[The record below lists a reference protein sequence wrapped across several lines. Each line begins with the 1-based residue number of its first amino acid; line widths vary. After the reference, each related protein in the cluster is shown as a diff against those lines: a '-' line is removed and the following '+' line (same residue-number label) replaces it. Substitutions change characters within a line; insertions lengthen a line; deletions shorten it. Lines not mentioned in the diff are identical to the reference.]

1 MGMDPSQVSRKAEGS
16 HPPRPLLRCQ
26 APTVLSSL
34 TGFGRPQRWGQ
45 NRRQEGEGMLVCV
58 CVLWGQVA
66 ESERR
71 GEPKRLLPEGSRV
84 EG

>member
-1 MGMDPSQVSRKAEGS
+1 MGMDPSQVSRKAGGS

-58 CVLWGQVA
+58 CVCCGGRWQSQKEG
-66 ESERR
+66 ESQRDSF
-71 GEPKRLLPEGSRV
+71 PKALG
-84 EG
+84 